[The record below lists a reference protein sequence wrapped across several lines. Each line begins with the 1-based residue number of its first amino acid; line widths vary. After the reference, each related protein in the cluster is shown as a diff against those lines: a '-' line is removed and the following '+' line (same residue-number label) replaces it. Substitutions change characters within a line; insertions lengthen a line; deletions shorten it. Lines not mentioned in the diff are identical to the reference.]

1 MLKVTMQVDRDK
13 LVQKDKEEIDQMRKE
28 DPDMDYIK
36 ANEENEETKYL
47 EDLTN
52 IDPQKKK
59 EANSSKA
66 LIQEISQK
74 EIIKV

>member
-1 MLKVTMQVDRDK
+1 
-13 LVQKDKEEIDQMRKE
+13 MRKE

-52 IDPQKKK
+52 IDP
-59 EANSSKA
+59 
-66 LIQEISQK
+66 
-74 EIIKV
+74 